1 MRGMFRAGL
10 AASTLALVAS
20 TFVMVSSG
28 TVVLAT
34 SSVAG
39 ASTQAPL
46 NLANEQG
53 LLWPCTFNPF
63 NPSDAAYS
71 VGVTYETLDFID
83 ALSNA
88 KVTPWLASSY
98 AWSNANKTLTFT
110 IRGGVKWTDGTPL
123 TAADVAYTFNLIKRY
138 AALDVNAVWTVLSSV
153 KQSGA
158 NKVVFT
164 FKTAAVP
171 FFYYV
176 AGQTPIVPQHIWSKI
191 KNPLTDPVKSPLG
204 SGGYIMSKCT
214 TENIQWTANPHYWQA
229 GLAAVKVVNMPAF
242 LSNATCNEYLATG
255 KSAWGSQ
262 FIPNI
267 QHDYVAKKAGNSYW
281 FAPVANVVLFPNLT
295 AAPLNDVAVR
305 KAISY
310 GINRAQVS
318 KIGEYGYEPP
328 ASQTGVVTPT
338 FKAWSSSS
346 AKAAVGTSYNPAK
359 AKSILKADGYKMD
372 SSGVFA
378 KGGKELALTI
388 ITNGG
393 YSDWVAAMQ
402 VVSQELAKVG
412 IKATVDGVAATNF
425 YSRVYAGQFQL
436 AYNAEAGGPS
446 PFYEMRQWLFSKNSA
461 PIGTAASSNWERF
474 SSPAVDAL
482 LNQYTATTSS
492 ATQHSIINQLQMV
505 MANQVPVIPL
515 LEEVDWFQYN
525 SKQYTGFPGPTNQY
539 AQPGLYNIPDWG
551 VVLLHLKPLK

>member
-1 MRGMFRAGL
+1 MRGTLRSGL
-10 AASTLALVAS
+10 LATTLALVAS
-20 TFVMVSSG
+20 TFVMVSSS

-34 SSVAG
+34 SSAAG
-39 ASTQAPL
+39 AAQAPL

-53 LLWPCTFNPF
+53 MLWPCTFNPF
-63 NPSDAAYS
+63 NPSDAPYS

-83 ALSNA
+83 ALNNA
-88 KVTPWLASSY
+88 TVTPWLASSY
-98 AWSNANKTLTFT
+98 AWTNNNKTLTFT
-110 IRGGVKWTDGTPL
+110 IRSGVKWTDGTPL
-123 TAADVAYTFNLIKRY
+123 TAADVAYTFNLIKQFKT
-138 AALDVNAVWTVLSSV
+138 LDINAVWTVLSSV

-191 KNPLTDPVKSPLG
+191 KNPATDPIKNPLG
-204 SGGYIMSKCT
+204 SGGYVMSKCT
-214 TENIQWTANPHYWQA
+214 PQNIKWTANPHYWQM
-229 GLAAVKVVNMPAF
+229 GLAKVKVVNMPAF
-242 LSNATCNEYLATG
+242 LSNNTCNEYLATG
-255 KSAWGSQ
+255 QSAWGSQ
-262 FIPNI
+262 FIPSI
-267 QHDYVAKKAGNSYW
+267 KSYYVAKKPGNSYW
-281 FAPVANVVLFPNLT
+281 FPPVANVVLFPNLK

-328 ASQTGVVTPT
+328 ASQTGVVAPT
-338 FKAWSSSS
+338 FKQWTSSS
-346 AKAAVGTSYNPAK
+346 AATAWGNGYNPGK
-359 AKSILKADGYKMD
+359 AKSLLTADGYKMGSD
-372 SSGVFA
+372 GFFA
-378 KGGKELALTI
+378 KNGKTLAVTI

-393 YSDWVAAMQ
+393 YSDWVASMQ

-425 YSRVYAGQFQL
+425 YTDVYDGKFQL
-436 AYNAEAGGPS
+436 AYNAEAGGPA

-482 LNQYTATTSS
+482 LNQYTATTSA
-492 ATQHSIINQLQMV
+492 ATQQSIVNQLQTV
-505 MANQVPVIPL
+505 MTTQVPVIPV

-525 SKQYTGFPGPTNQY
+525 SKQYTGFPSPANPY